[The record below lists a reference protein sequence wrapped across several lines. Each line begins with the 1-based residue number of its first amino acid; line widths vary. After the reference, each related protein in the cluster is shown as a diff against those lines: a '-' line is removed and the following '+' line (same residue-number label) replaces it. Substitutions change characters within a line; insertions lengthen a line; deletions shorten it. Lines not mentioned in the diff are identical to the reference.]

1 MYLINNNNFEIKK
14 AKLEDLEEI
23 SNLAKRIYL
32 KYNSSLDTD
41 EGISNIL
48 TFINYD
54 NILYDNILMRTYID
68 GSLILKAKDIKK
80 NIIIGFIEI
89 RNYNHISLLF
99 VDDEY
104 FRLGLGKKLFE
115 EVKDITKSD
124 KYSVNSSDYAIEF
137 YKKLG
142 FVAIYDNIKVENG
155 VHFHPMIF

>member
-48 TFINYD
+48 TFINHD
-54 NILYDNILMRTYID
+54 NILIRTYID
-68 GSLILKAKDIKK
+68 GSLILKAIK
-80 NIIIGFIEI
+80 NNTIIGFIEI

-104 FRLGLGKKLFE
+104 FRLGVAKKLFE
-115 EVKDITKSD
+115 QVKDMMPSD

-142 FVAIYDNIKVENG
+142 FVAIYDSIKIENG

>member
-1 MYLINNNNFEIKK
+1 MCFSNNDFEIEK
-14 AKLEDLEEI
+14 AQLEDLEEI

-41 EGISNIL
+41 EGINNIL

-54 NILYDNILMRTYID
+54 NLLMRTYID

-99 VDDEY
+99 IDDEY
-104 FRLGLGKKLFE
+104 FRLGLGKSLFE
-115 EVKDITKSD
+115 KVKDIMPSD
-124 KYSVNSSDYAIEF
+124 KYSVNSSDYAVDF

>member
-1 MYLINNNNFEIKK
+1 MCLINNKKKKKK
-14 AKLEDLEEI
+14 AQIEDLEEI
-23 SNLAKRIYL
+23 SNLAKKIYL

-41 EGISNIL
+41 EGINNIL

-54 NILYDNILMRTYID
+54 NLLMRTYID
-68 GSLILKAKDIKK
+68 GSLILKAMDIKK
-80 NIIIGFIEI
+80 NTIIGFIEI

-99 VDDEY
+99 VDDKY
-104 FRLGLGKKLFE
+104 FRLGLGKELFE
-115 EVKDITKSD
+115 RAKDIMPSD
-124 KYSVNSSDYAIEF
+124 KYSVNSSDYAVEF

>member
-1 MYLINNNNFEIKK
+1 MCLISNNFEIKK
-14 AKLEDLEEI
+14 AQIEDLEEI
-23 SNLAKRIYL
+23 SNLAKKIYL

-41 EGISNIL
+41 EGINNIL

-54 NILYDNILMRTYID
+54 NLLMRTYID
-68 GSLILKAKDIKK
+68 GSLILKAMDIKK
-80 NIIIGFIEI
+80 NTIIGFIEI

-99 VDDEY
+99 VDDKY
-104 FRLGLGKKLFE
+104 FRLGLGKELFE
-115 EVKDITKSD
+115 RAKDIMPSD
-124 KYSVNSSDYAIEF
+124 KYSVNSSDYAVEF

>member
-1 MYLINNNNFEIKK
+1 MCLINNNFEIKK
-14 AKLEDLEEI
+14 AQIEDLEEI
-23 SNLAKRIYL
+23 SNLAKKIYL

-41 EGISNIL
+41 EGINNIL

-54 NILYDNILMRTYID
+54 NLLMRTYID
-68 GSLILKAKDIKK
+68 GSLILKAMDIKK
-80 NIIIGFIEI
+80 NTIIGFIEI

-99 VDDEY
+99 VDDKY
-104 FRLGLGKKLFE
+104 FRLGLGKELFE
-115 EVKDITKSD
+115 RAKDIMPSD
-124 KYSVNSSDYAIEF
+124 KYSVNSSDYAVEF

>member
-1 MYLINNNNFEIKK
+1 MCLINNNNFEIKK

-41 EGISNIL
+41 EGINNIL
-48 TFINYD
+48 AFIN
-54 NILYDNILMRTYID
+54 YDNILMRTYID

-99 VDDEY
+99 IDDEY
-104 FRLGLGKKLFE
+104 FRLGVAKKLFE
-115 EVKDITKSD
+115 QVKDMMPSD

-142 FVAIYDNIKVENG
+142 FVAIYDDIKIENG

>member
-1 MYLINNNNFEIKK
+1 MCLINNNNFEIKK
-14 AKLEDLEEI
+14 AQLEDLEEI

-41 EGISNIL
+41 EGINNIL
-48 TFINYD
+48 TFINY
-54 NILYDNILMRTYID
+54 NNILMRTYID
-68 GSLILKAKDIKK
+68 GSLILKAIK
-80 NIIIGFIEI
+80 NNTIIGFIEI

-99 VDDEY
+99 IDDKY

-115 EVKDITKSD
+115 KVKEIMPSD
-124 KYSVNSSDYAIEF
+124 KYSVNSSDYAIDF

-142 FVAIYDNIKVENG
+142 FVAIYDDIKVENG

>member
-1 MYLINNNNFEIKK
+1 MCFSNNDFEIKK
-14 AKLEDLEEI
+14 AQLEDLEEI
-23 SNLAKRIYL
+23 SNLAKKIYL

-41 EGISNIL
+41 EGINNIL
-48 TFINYD
+48 TFIN
-54 NILYDNILMRTYID
+54 YDNILMRTYID
-68 GSLILKAKDIKK
+68 GSLILKAIK
-80 NIIIGFIEI
+80 NNTIIGFIEI

-99 VDDEY
+99 IDDKY

-115 EVKDITKSD
+115 KVKDITKSD

>member
-1 MYLINNNNFEIKK
+1 MCLINNNFEIKK
-14 AKLEDLEEI
+14 AQLEDLEEI

-54 NILYDNILMRTYID
+54 NILMRTYID
-68 GSLILKAKDIKK
+68 GSLILKAMDIKK
-80 NIIIGFIEI
+80 NTIIGFIEI
-89 RNYNHISLLF
+89 RNYSHISLLF
-99 VDDEY
+99 IDDKY
-104 FRLGLGKKLFE
+104 FRLGIAKKLFE
-115 EVKDITKSD
+115 QVKDMMPSD

-142 FVAIYDNIKVENG
+142 FVAVYDNIKVENG

>member
-1 MYLINNNNFEIKK
+1 MCLINNNNFEIKK
-14 AKLEDLEEI
+14 AQLEDLEEI
-23 SNLAKRIYL
+23 SNLAKKIYL

-41 EGISNIL
+41 EGINNIL
-48 TFINYD
+48 TFIN
-54 NILYDNILMRTYID
+54 YDNILMRTYID
-68 GSLILKAKDIKK
+68 GSLILKAIK
-80 NIIIGFIEI
+80 NNTIIGFIEI

-99 VDDEY
+99 IDDKY

-115 EVKDITKSD
+115 KVKDITKSD

>member
-1 MYLINNNNFEIKK
+1 MCLINNNNFEIKK
-14 AKLEDLEEI
+14 AQLEDLEEI
-23 SNLAKRIYL
+23 SNLAKKIYL

-41 EGISNIL
+41 EGINNIL
-48 TFINYD
+48 TFIN
-54 NILYDNILMRTYID
+54 YDNILMRTYID
-68 GSLILKAKDIKK
+68 GSLILKAIK
-80 NIIIGFIEI
+80 NNTIIGFIEI

-99 VDDEY
+99 IDDKY
-104 FRLGLGKKLFE
+104 FRLGVAKKLFE
-115 EVKDITKSD
+115 KVKDITKSD

>member
-1 MYLINNNNFEIKK
+1 MCLINNNFEIKT
-14 AKLEDLEEI
+14 AQIEDLEEI

-41 EGISNIL
+41 EGKNNIL
-48 TFINYD
+48 TFINH
-54 NILYDNILMRTYID
+54 DNILMRTYIN
-68 GSLILKAKDIKK
+68 GSLILKAKDRIK
-80 NIIIGFIEI
+80 NIIVGFIEI

-99 VDDEY
+99 VDDKY
-104 FRLGLGKKLFE
+104 FRLGLGKGLFE
-115 EVKDITKSD
+115 RAKDIIKSD
-124 KYSVNSSDYAIEF
+124 KYSVNSSDYAINF